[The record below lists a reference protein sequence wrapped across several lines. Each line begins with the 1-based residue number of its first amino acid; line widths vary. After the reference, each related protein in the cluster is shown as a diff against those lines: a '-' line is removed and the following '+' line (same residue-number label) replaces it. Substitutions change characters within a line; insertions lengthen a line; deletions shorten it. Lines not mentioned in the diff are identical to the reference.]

1 MSYTGES
8 NRMKKT
14 IGITLASAASVL
26 FLAGALTGT
35 APAAHAA
42 TDTTQASVI
51 AAGKKLAF
59 SRKKGN
65 CLACHQIDDGKA
77 PGNIGPPLVHIKER
91 YPDFAKLRAQI
102 WDATANYPKSIMPP
116 FGRNRILTNK
126 EIDEIAAYI
135 YTQ

>member
-1 MSYTGES
+1 MSHTGES

-26 FLAGALTGT
+26 FLAGALAGT

-42 TDTTQASVI
+42 ADTAQTSAT

-59 SRKKGN
+59 NRKKGN
-65 CLACHQIDDGKA
+65 CLACHQIDNGKA
-77 PGNIGPPLVHIKER
+77 AGNVGPPLVRIKKR

-102 WDATANYPKSIMPP
+102 WDATANKPSSVMPP

>member
-1 MSYTGES
+1 MSHTGES

-26 FLAGALTGT
+26 FLAGALAGT
-35 APAAHAA
+35 APTAHAA
-42 TDTTQASVI
+42 TDAARTSAI

-65 CLACHQIDDGKA
+65 CLACHKIDDGKA
-77 PGNIGPPLVHIKER
+77 PGNVGPPLVQMKAR

-102 WDATANYPKSIMPP
+102 WDATADHPNSIMPP